1 MIGPSGPANARRR
14 LVCERLNKMSSKQ
27 INLDAPWHIIG
38 HKIYSNSGRLLATLN
53 IDDIN
58 IDDAA
63 VIANY
68 IRAAPD
74 IMQQIGLAE
83 AHLEIARARIHYPD
97 GA

>member
-1 MIGPSGPANARRR
+1 
-14 LVCERLNKMSSKQ
+14 MSSKQ

-68 IRAAPD
+68 IRAAPE